1 MSVAQ
6 KETLAFNMLN
16 LELANKRMHS
26 KLKILLL
33 LLLLLASFSVVTFQN
48 RNAKF

>member
-33 LLLLLASFSVVTFQN
+33 LLASFSVVTFQS

>member
-33 LLLLLASFSVVTFQN
+33 LLLASFSVVTFQS